1 MTNQPGKVHTTKTL
15 PRLGSSD
22 HDIVFHEIS
31 IPIGRPIQP
40 KRKIKLHRKTNWE
53 QFKADI
59 NSFSESFQSEDE
71 SATNKL
77 WSIFKTE
84 IDHLS
89 NIHIPSKMT
98 RSRSDL
104 PWITSSIRKKIHK
117 RDKLYHKVKQS
128 KGKQT
133 HDKLKS
139 NFTKFKSSIQKGI
152 RRSYVEYLDS
162 VIFSNDAD
170 RCKNKKLYTFIKH
183 KRTENAGISPLK
195 SEGSTYTDPTQQAT
209 ILNKQFESVF
219 SKPKVLSLKIL
230 AELKLWFEGLNPK
243 NIKQTPDILITVTG
257 KEKLLNLNPN
267 KASGPDK
274 ISPRLLKEHHKIAPI
289 LTKVFRRFLKFGI
302 VPEDWKTALVA
313 PVYKKA

>member
-1 MTNQPGKVHTTKTL
+1 MTNRPGKVHTTKTL

-84 IDHLS
+84 IDRLS

-98 RSRSDL
+98 RPRSDL

-117 RDKLYHKVKQS
+117 RDKLYHTDFSKAFDKVD
-128 KGKQT
+128 
-133 HDKLKS
+133 HNLLIYKLF
-139 NFTKFKSSIQKGI
+139 NLGVNHKSSI
-152 RRSYVEYLDS
+152 LD
-162 VIFSNDAD
+162 
-170 RCKNKKLYTFIKH
+170 KN
-183 KRTENAGISPLK
+183 
-195 SEGSTYTDPTQQAT
+195 
-209 ILNKQFESVF
+209 
-219 SKPKVLSLKIL
+219 
-230 AELKLWFEGLNPK
+230 
-243 NIKQTPDILITVTG
+243 
-257 KEKLLNLNPN
+257 
-267 KASGPDK
+267 
-274 ISPRLLKEHHKIAPI
+274 ISPRKK
-289 LTKVFRRFLKFGI
+289 
-302 VPEDWKTALVA
+302 
-313 PVYKKA
+313 PVSSC

>member
-1 MTNQPGKVHTTKTL
+1 MTNQPGKVHTCTTKTL

-22 HDIVFHEIS
+22 RDIVFHEIS

-84 IDHLS
+84 IDRLS

-128 KGKQT
+128 RGKQT

-139 NFTKFKSSIQKGI
+139 
-152 RRSYVEYLDS
+152 
-162 VIFSNDAD
+162 
-170 RCKNKKLYTFIKH
+170 
-183 KRTENAGISPLK
+183 
-195 SEGSTYTDPTQQAT
+195 
-209 ILNKQFESVF
+209 
-219 SKPKVLSLKIL
+219 
-230 AELKLWFEGLNPK
+230 
-243 NIKQTPDILITVTG
+243 
-257 KEKLLNLNPN
+257 
-267 KASGPDK
+267 
-274 ISPRLLKEHHKIAPI
+274 
-289 LTKVFRRFLKFGI
+289 
-302 VPEDWKTALVA
+302 
-313 PVYKKA
+313 

>member
-84 IDHLS
+84 IDRLS

-128 KGKQT
+128 RGKPA

-139 NFTKFKSSIQKGI
+139 KLTKFKSIIQKGI
-152 RRSYVEYLDS
+152 RKSYVDYLDS
-162 VIFSNDAD
+162 VIFSYDAD

-183 KRTENAGISPLK
+183 KRTENTGVSPLK

-209 ILNKQFESVF
+209 ILNKQFCRT
-219 SKPKVLSLKIL
+219 
-230 AELKLWFEGLNPK
+230 N
-243 NIKQTPDILITVTG
+243 
-257 KEKLLNLNPN
+257 
-267 KASGPDK
+267 
-274 ISPRLLKEHHKIAPI
+274 
-289 LTKVFRRFLKFGI
+289 FGI
-302 VPEDWKTALVA
+302 VTFILKPLGRYYCWWTICPRGYHQTSIAVFRW
-313 PVYKKA
+313 

>member
-15 PRLGSSD
+15 PRLD
-22 HDIVFHEIS
+22 HDIVFLEIS

-84 IDHLS
+84 IDRLS

-104 PWITSSIRKKIHK
+104 PWITSSIKKKINK

-128 KGKQT
+128 RGKQT

-139 NFTKFKSSIQKGI
+139 KLTKFKSIIQKGI
-152 RRSYVEYLDS
+152 RKSYVEYLDS
-162 VIFSNDAD
+162 VMFSNDAD

-183 KRTENAGISPLK
+183 KHTENTGISPLK

-209 ILNKQFESVF
+209 ILNKQFESVL
-219 SKPKVLSLKIL
+219 SKPKVLSLKSL
-230 AELKLWFEGLNPK
+230 QN
-243 NIKQTPDILITVTG
+243 
-257 KEKLLNLNPN
+257 
-267 KASGPDK
+267 
-274 ISPRLLKEHHKIAPI
+274 
-289 LTKVFRRFLKFGI
+289 
-302 VPEDWKTALVA
+302 
-313 PVYKKA
+313 